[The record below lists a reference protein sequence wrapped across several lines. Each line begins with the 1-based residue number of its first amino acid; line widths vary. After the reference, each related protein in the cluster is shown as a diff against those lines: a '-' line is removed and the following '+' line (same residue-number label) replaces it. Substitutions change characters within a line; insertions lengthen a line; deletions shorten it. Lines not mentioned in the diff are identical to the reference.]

1 MKKIALLCLAAF
13 GALSLTGC
21 DFIKDALSSK
31 DKKMTYAEFLD
42 EFRDSDAGNR
52 YSKAIETDRTATPE
66 VKYEYIHA
74 PETHTWVRTVTTEIE
89 GLDGSPIVISVD
101 VPKFLE
107 AYYFAM
113 DIKSIADGKNK
124 EVDEVFTFT
133 SVNKGEEFT
142 IQVVEEE
149 RQEGE
154 EFLVTF
160 TGEGLMKSYVAKT
173 HLSGIDSWANENYV
187 YSFR

>member
-1 MKKIALLCLAAF
+1 MILIFKSHYQNLRNTI
-13 GALSLTGC
+13 S
-21 DFIKDALSSK
+21 
-31 DKKMTYAEFLD
+31 
-42 EFRDSDAGNR
+42 
-52 YSKAIETDRTATPE
+52 
-66 VKYEYIHA
+66 
-74 PETHTWVRTVTTEIE
+74 ETHTWVRTVTTETE

-113 DIKSIADGKNK
+113 DIKSIADSKNK

-160 TGEGLMKSYVAKT
+160 TGEGLMKSYVAKKS
-173 HLSGIDSWANENYV
+173 LS
-187 YSFR
+187 